1 MSKLKVDAIE
11 VNTGNALQLESN
23 TTVVSGAGAPRSLT
37 VSGATTLEGQ
47 VNVQAA
53 ASLQA
58 DVSTL
63 NTPDIGTSSNPLGS
77 VHATTLNATNAN
89 FDAINIQNQSVGLV
103 LGSCRLRVTYS
114 GFNSK
119 VTATGVPTGVCVG
132 MDSGF
137 NGSFEEKTLTF
148 SQAFASADEYR
159 LILTPLIFITSLQ
172 NPYSDV
178 IVQNASIARVG
189 LKSSSATG
197 LVVEVTT
204 DANVNRDIGH
214 LLVMKA

>member
-47 VNVQAA
+47 VDVQAA

-58 DVSTL
+58 DVSTI

-103 LGSCRLRVTYS
+103 LGSCRLRVEYS

-119 VTATGVPTGVCVG
+119 VAAAGVPTGVCVG
-132 MDSGF
+132 MDSGLSGNF
-137 NGSFEEKTLTF
+137 VDKTLTF
-148 SQAFASADEYR
+148 SQAFASVDEYR
-159 LILTPLIFITSLQ
+159 LILTPLVFRSGFVDFS
-172 NPYSDV
+172 NNA
-178 IVQNASIARVG
+178 VQNVSVARVG
-189 LKSSSATG
+189 LRSSSATG
-197 LVVEVTT
+197 LVVSVTT
-204 DANVNRDIGH
+204 DTNVNRDIGH

>member
-47 VNVQAA
+47 VDVQAA
-53 ASLQA
+53 ASIQA

-103 LGSCRLRVTYS
+103 LGSCRLSVTY
-114 GFNSK
+114 NSNLTGSR
-119 VTATGVPTGVCVG
+119 VQATGVPTGVCVG

-137 NGSFEEKTLTF
+137 GNNFAQKTLTF
-148 SQAFASADEYR
+148 SQAFASANEYR
-159 LILTPLIFITSLQ
+159 LILTPLVFTLFQ
-172 NPYSDV
+172 TP
-178 IVQNASIARVG
+178 VQNESIARVG
-189 LKSSSATG
+189 IVSSSAGG
-197 LVVEVTT
+197 LVVVVTT
-204 DANVNRDIGH
+204 DNLVNRDIGH